1 MSSSNLPNVSRWC
14 WCATASIFSFPCP
27 ATSNFWNCAR
37 MACNIS
43 RSTTPRRKRC
53 SSVYSATV
61 TSPWPSMSPKWRR
74 YAASASVRSS
84 FNLSSVCLAKVR
96 STKML
101 AKEPKHAAY
110 NGTPTRQKTPT
121 KATLASLRTV
131 LVGMMPAVLQAAM
144 AKYTLRIRSLPAV
157 AAEKTAPIA
166 IQATNDVRRRMKVAC
181 SSKNRT
187 AFFMG
192 PACSSS
198 MATKSS
204 KQRLSCLKKSMFC
217 VARSR
222 ISLASALRPSAS
234 ACANLAM
241 CSPASRE
248 LGWSFRMMAFA
259 YCGCASIN
267 SLACWSVKPW

>member
-144 AKYTLRIRSLPAV
+144 AKYTLRMRSLPAV
-157 AAEKTAPIA
+157 TAEKMAPIA
-166 IQATNDVRRRMKVAC
+166 IQATNAARRRMKVALCLKKRRAFWMRPEC
-181 SSKNRT
+181 SWST
-187 AFFMG
+187 
-192 PACSSS
+192 
-198 MATKSS
+198 ATKSS
-204 KQRLSCLKKSMFC
+204 KLRLSCLKKSTAC
-217 VARSR
+217 VALLRS
-222 ISLASALRPSAS
+222 SLANALRTSGSAR
-234 ACANLAM
+234 AKFEM
-241 CSPASRE
+241 CSAASRE
-248 LGWSFRMMAFA
+248 LG
-259 YCGCASIN
+259 
-267 SLACWSVKPW
+267 